1 MSRIAFI
8 IGSMGRGGAER
19 VISILAN
26 HYVNKNWDVD
36 VILLLANKV
45 EYDLDSRV
53 RIINLS
59 NPNRRRLFQLP
70 RWLLGIRSYVNKY
83 KPYRIVSF
91 IARINIITMLA
102 CIGEKVSV
110 ILSERSDPQ
119 NDGRDKV
126 TALLT
131 NFLYKLDNC
140 KHVIFQTKYALK
152 CFSKEIR
159 DKGIV
164 TYNPIKVFVKRKSP
178 EKKIVA
184 VGRLSKEKN
193 HKLLIRAFTLLS
205 NDYPDYC
212 LYIYGDG
219 VLKDELQKQIDDI
232 GLNAKIFLPGKFE
245 NIHEKISDAKIF
257 VLSSNHEGQSNALLE
272 AMTMGLPCISTNV
285 HGVDEIIENGVN
297 GFIVE
302 RDNVQMLYETMKML
316 IDDESLRRKISD
328 NALITSKVFDANI
341 ILKKWEE
348 AIEINS

>member
-1 MSRIAFI
+1 MS
-8 IGSMGRGGAER
+8 RGGAER

-26 HYVNKNWDVD
+26 YYAKKNWNVD
-36 VILLLANKV
+36 IILLLTKRI
-45 EYDLDSRV
+45 EYDLDNRIQ
-53 RIINLS
+53 IINLS
-59 NPNRRRLFQLP
+59 NENKARLLQIP
-70 RWLLGIRSYVNKY
+70 KWYHGIRNYICHNKPN
-83 KPYRIVSF
+83 KVISF
-91 IARINIITMLA
+91 VARINIITMIA
-102 CIGEKVSV
+102 CLGMNVDIY
-110 ILSERSDPQ
+110 LSERNDPQ
-119 NDGRDKV
+119 NDGRGKFIN
-126 TALLT
+126 LLT
-131 NFLYKLDNC
+131 QWIYTWSNC
-140 KHVIFQTKYALK
+140 KGIIFQTEYAK
-152 CFSKEIR
+152 QCFNKRIQN
-159 DKGIV
+159 KGTVI
-164 TYNPIKVFVKRKSP
+164 YNPIKVFVKRKSP